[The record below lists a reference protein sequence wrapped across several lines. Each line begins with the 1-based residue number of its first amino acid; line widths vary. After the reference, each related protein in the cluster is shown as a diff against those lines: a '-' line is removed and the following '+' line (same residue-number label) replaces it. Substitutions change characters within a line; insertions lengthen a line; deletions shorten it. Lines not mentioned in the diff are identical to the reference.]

1 MYKETYIEKTGLP
14 CAYMPC
20 QKDSVPASRLL
31 LIVPI
36 ALSVPALFSYLLH
49 TKSRLLLQQETNAVQ
64 QNTDARCHSDVC
76 NDIFCVKQRPQLSTA
91 AATCSMQVTPVMCA
105 TTSSV
110 SSSVHNRLLLLLH
123 HAHAGHHSDVCN
135 NIFCVKQRPQLST
148 AAAPCSMHDATVM
161 CATTSSVSSSVHNR
175 LLLLHHAQCRTPQ

>member
-1 MYKETYIEKTGLP
+1 VQRHLLCQAASTIVYCCCCTMLMQDTTVM
-14 CAYMPC
+14 CATTSPVST
-20 QKDSVPASRLL
+20 SVHNCL
-31 LIVPI
+31 
-36 ALSVPALFSYLLH
+36 
-49 TKSRLLLQQETNAVQ
+49 LLLQH
-64 QNTDARCHSDVC
+64 AR
-76 NDIFCVKQRPQLSTA
+76 
-91 AATCSMQVTPVMCA
+91 CSMQDATVMCA